1 MTESAAPPAD
11 PFPAPR
17 LGVPRAVRLDA
28 SSLPARS
35 AMPFRIPGTAA
46 RDTGARARRGSA
58 LPLALVML
66 VVLSTLAAGAFTAS
80 QQSMRGGRNA
90 LVEQRALAVAEFGL
104 NQRMARWLPRLNLPP
119 GQGGLATGAV
129 DDSSVFVA
137 SGDTA
142 RVRITRLNAMQYLIE
157 SVGRASIP
165 NPQLTSVRSV
175 SVVARLAYPTIV
187 PKGAVTS
194 GGSVV
199 ISGTSSV
206 DGRDTVPTGW
216 TAAECAGLRGANV
229 PAVVIPTNGGGS
241 NYSVRT
247 AGSGAILSGSNDWV
261 RDIAARDSN
270 TYVRYGSESW
280 NSLASNAIRL
290 PAGTYGSDIQPT
302 ENDGTCWTSN
312 PGVMN
317 WGEPFRGAGSIASC
331 QQYFP
336 IVYVDGT
343 LTLNGRGRGQGILLV
358 NGDLRITGTF
368 DWVGLVIV
376 RDDINKG
383 TGTATITGS
392 LLARNAVLGDSA
404 SVWAGNQDV
413 AYSKCAVESALRGS
427 AILVRTRER
436 AWTQLY

>member
-1 MTESAAPPAD
+1 MRPS
-11 PFPAPR
+11 
-17 LGVPRAVRLDA
+17 AVRAL
-28 SSLPARS
+28 
-35 AMPFRIPGTAA
+35 
-46 RDTGARARRGSA
+46 RARRPRGSA

-66 VVLSTLAAGAFTAS
+66 VVMSTLAAGAFTAS
-80 QQSMRGGRNA
+80 QQSMRGGRNV
-90 LVEQRALAVAEFGL
+90 LIEQRALAVAEYGL
-104 NQRMARWLPRLNLPP
+104 NQRMARWQPRLNLPP

-137 SGDTA
+137 AGDTA
-142 RVRITRLNAMQYLIE
+142 RVRITRLNAMQYHIE

-175 SVVARLAYPTIV
+175 AVIARLAYPTIV
-187 PKGAVTS
+187 PKGAVTT

-206 DGRDTVPTGW
+206 DGRDTVPAGW
-216 TAAECAGLRGANV
+216 TSTECAGMRATTAI
-229 PAVVIPTNGGGS
+229 PAVVIPTGP
-241 NYSVRT
+241 YQVKT
-247 AGSGAILSGSNDWV
+247 AGSGQILSGNNDWV
-261 RDIAARDSN
+261 KDAAAKDSN
-270 TYVRYGSESW
+270 TYVRYGTESW

-290 PAGTYGSDIQPT
+290 PGGTYGSDIEPT
-302 ENDGTCWTSN
+302 VQDGTCWTSN
-312 PGVMN
+312 PSVMN
-317 WGEPFRGAGSIASC
+317 WGEPFRGTGSVVPC

-368 DWVGLVIV
+368 DWVGMVIV

-383 TGTATITGS
+383 TGTATITGA
-392 LLARNAVLGDSA
+392 LMARNAILGDSA
-404 SVWAGNQDV
+404 SIWAGNQKV

-427 AILVRTRER
+427 AILVRARER
-436 AWTQLY
+436 AWAQLY